1 MDRLPVWAQW
11 ALAPTLIVSFPF
23 IMRLAPQMLPVI
35 ILCLPIAYF
44 VGLDNSPRNPVWN
57 WRKDRA

>member
-11 ALAPTLIVSFPF
+11 VLAPALIVSFPF
-23 IMRLAPQMLPVI
+23 VMRLAPEMFPVI
-35 ILCLPIAYF
+35 ILCLPIAHF
-44 VGLDNSPRNPVWN
+44 VGSCTDEPNPVWT